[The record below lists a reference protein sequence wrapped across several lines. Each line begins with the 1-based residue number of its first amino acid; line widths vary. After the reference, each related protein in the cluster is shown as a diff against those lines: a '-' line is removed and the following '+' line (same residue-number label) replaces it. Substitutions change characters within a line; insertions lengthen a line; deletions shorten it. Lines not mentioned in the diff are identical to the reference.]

1 MLFKTKLCETLD
13 TEDLDTSRYGLPIAD
28 SSFPSSPLRPGPGES
43 MSVGL
48 HAVLSGD
55 PHVGL
60 WGLASALLTNT
71 RSHAYDISFHPPWRL
86 GNYLSQ

>member
-1 MLFKTKLCETLD
+1 
-13 TEDLDTSRYGLPIAD
+13 
-28 SSFPSSPLRPGPGES
+28 

-48 HAVLSGD
+48 HVVLSGD